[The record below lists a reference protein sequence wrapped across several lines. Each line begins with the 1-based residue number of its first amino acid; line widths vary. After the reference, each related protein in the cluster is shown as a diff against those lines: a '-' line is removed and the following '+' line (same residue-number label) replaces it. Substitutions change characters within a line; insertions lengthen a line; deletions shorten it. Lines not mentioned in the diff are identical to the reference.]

1 MPNFAAEE
9 GVRAGGGGGGGS
21 GLPDLPEC
29 LKRAMGGNCYP
40 CIFEQ
45 NDSDLKQVQLLALY
59 PPAGSVPSKEYDNL
73 TSMEL
78 AKIFLGYYFQ
88 WNDLFP
94 FVPARNDDVNQAL
107 LMKLLLD
114 GKICNLV
121 DNFHLRMLGFISSE
135 QNRHR
140 RPVVIVCGR
149 IANKAFQQFKI
160 SMPSSVISISTFKIL
175 QYKDFTAMVDVPH
188 PSAHLMTGRL
198 KQSVEV
204 FQDAFSIARVLNEDP
219 HANCDTIFSRVSEA
233 TLDRHKKNAEA
244 IETLELP
251 GCINSWFSIDYR
263 HLRYVDW
270 AVVLPILTTMR
281 LRITKESVWHLLQ
294 CNGLAMRLSDPT
306 FTSFLNHWLG
316 VLGEDRFITF
326 MCDSVAKR
334 LVDPTFTSF
343 LNHWL
348 GVLGE
353 DRFITFMCNS
363 VAKRLVDPT
372 FTARLDR
379 WLGELGKDRFITFMC
394 GSVAKRLMDDEFD
407 DCITRWLPL
416 LGPAKLCTLLNTTL
430 APRWRCLGDFVHF
443 YARVPYWGQR
453 MSNKLASK
461 IPIHQT
467 ELVDPQ
473 IYHDIAANS

>member
-40 CIFEQ
+40 CIFEHI
-45 NDSDLKQVQLLALY
+45 DSDLKQVQLLALY

-78 AKIFLGYYFQ
+78 AKIFLGYYFH

-270 AVVLPILTTMR
+270 AVVLPILATMR
-281 LRITKESVWHLLQ
+281 LRITKESVWHILK

-326 MCDSVAKR
+326 MCD
-334 LVDPTFTSF
+334 
-343 LNHWL
+343 
-348 GVLGE
+348 G
-353 DRFITFMCNS
+353 

-416 LGPAKLCTLLNTTL
+416 LGPAKLCTLLNTSL

-443 YARVPYWGQR
+443 YARVPYWGKR

>member
-40 CIFEQ
+40 CIFEH
-45 NDSDLKQVQLLALY
+45 NDSDVKQVQLLALY
-59 PPAGSVPSKEYDNL
+59 PPAGSVTSNEYDNR

-78 AKIFLGYYFQ
+78 AKIFLGNYFQ

-94 FVPARNDDVNQAL
+94 FVPARNDDVNQEL
-107 LMKLLLD
+107 LIKLLLD

-149 IANKAFQQFKI
+149 LANKAFQQFKI
-160 SMPSSVISISTFKIL
+160 SMPSSVIRISTFRIL

-263 HLRYVDW
+263 HLRYVNW
-270 AVVLPILTTMR
+270 AVVLPILTNMR
-281 LRITKESVWHLLQ
+281 LRITKKSVWHLLK

-326 MCDSVAKR
+326 MC
-334 LVDPTFTSF
+334 
-343 LNHWL
+343 
-348 GVLGE
+348 G
-353 DRFITFMCNS
+353 S

-379 WLGELGKDRFITFMC
+379 WLGELGKDRFITFTC
-394 GSVAKRLMDDEFD
+394 DSVAKRLMDDEFD
-407 DCITRWLPL
+407 DCITRWLSL
-416 LGPAKLCTLLNTTL
+416 LGPAKLVTLLATRL

-443 YARVPYWGQR
+443 YARVPYWGKR

-473 IYHDIAANS
+473 IYHDIAADS